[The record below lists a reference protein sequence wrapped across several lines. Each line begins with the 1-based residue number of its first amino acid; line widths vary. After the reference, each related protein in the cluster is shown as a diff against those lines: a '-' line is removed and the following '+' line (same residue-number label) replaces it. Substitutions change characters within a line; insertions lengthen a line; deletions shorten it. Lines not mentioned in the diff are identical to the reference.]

1 MHLKNFLESTDRNGG
16 RGEFARSAMHILYTT
31 YTQHEKNPK
40 KKLCISYTQLIHNSN
55 KV

>member
-40 KKLCISYTQLIHNSN
+40 KKVVHKLYTTYTQL
-55 KV
+55 K